1 MGKRTDKVT
10 GETRYFI
17 PVDGKYYETTKEVYD
32 AYYKMERRER
42 YLEER
47 SLEFEKSYEK
57 LVSEGFQVEMNSDVN
72 LGPTENEAITTLM
85 IEVLNKLSVLNEYEL
100 WLIQELYTHGKTVRQ
115 IEEESGIKK
124 TTVWRHQKV
133 ILGKLRRVFERK
145 IFG

>member
-1 MGKRTDKVT
+1 MGKKIDQVT

-17 PVDGKYYETTKEVYD
+17 PVDGKYYETTGEVYD

-47 SLEFEKSYEK
+47 SLEFEKSYEA
-57 LVSEGFQVEMNSDVN
+57 LVREGFQIEMHSDVDKVD
-72 LGPTENEAITTLM
+72 TENDAITTVM
-85 IEVLNKLSVLNEYEL
+85 IEEMLNKLSVLTDYEL

-124 TTVWRHQKV
+124 TTVWRHQKA
-133 ILGKLRRVFERK
+133 ILEKLKKELDN
-145 IFG
+145 